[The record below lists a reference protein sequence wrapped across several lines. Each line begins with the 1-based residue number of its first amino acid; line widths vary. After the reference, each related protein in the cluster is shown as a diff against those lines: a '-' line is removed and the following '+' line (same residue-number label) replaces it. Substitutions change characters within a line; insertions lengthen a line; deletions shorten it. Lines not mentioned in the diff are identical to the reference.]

1 MKTTTLGN
9 VTFGIG
15 LGYLV
20 ILLGLF
26 IGWIMNIIEIVAT
39 FSGPITGMLIA
50 RLVGVLA
57 FPLGGILGYF

>member
-9 VTFGIG
+9 ITFGIG

-20 ILLGLF
+20 ILLGLV
-26 IGWIMNIIEIVAT
+26 IGWFMNIIEIVAT

>member
-9 VTFGIG
+9 ITFGIG